1 MHKIGG
7 SLMKLK
13 TSLGIAAVLAGML
26 LASSFQP
33 VHSASPVNS
42 DSTGTPEKEYFRARF
57 RDPEDGAVDLGRLI
71 SGGAGFIP
79 LLMPV
84 TEPAVGFGL
93 AGALL
98 YVHPSSDTS
107 LTEQEARIPP
117 SISMLG
123 GGLTDN
129 GTWAAALGHMGVWK
143 QGKIRY
149 TGAIL
154 YASANLDF
162 YGTTGGSGSNS
173 GSVSW
178 NIKLGGTLQK
188 IQFQV
193 RPSLFIGAKYLFLN
207 TKNKLGLGEEE
218 LEIPGSESES
228 RLGGLGASA
237 VWDGR
242 DNIFTPNDGL
252 FGAISATR
260 YDNIFGSSFDYDQFD
275 IAAFGYFELGPVVL
289 GARLQGRATSDG
301 APFYALPFLKLRGV
315 PAFRYLGGY
324 TALGEIEPRWK
335 VTSRWSLVGFCGAG
349 RVASELN
356 GLADAETIVAGGG
369 GFRYLLVRKMGLA
382 VGADIARGPEQTA
395 FYIIIGSYWRSI

>member
-1 MHKIGG
+1 
-7 SLMKLK
+7 MKLEP
-13 TSLGIAAVLAGML
+13 SLSVAAVFASML

-33 VHSASPVNS
+33 VHSASPESS
-42 DSTGTPEKEYFRARF
+42 DSTVTAEKESFWALF
-57 RDPEDGAVDLGRLI
+57 RDPEDGAFDLGRLV

-79 LLMPV
+79 LLIPI

-93 AGALL
+93 TGTLM
-98 YVHPSSDTS
+98 YVHPLSDAA
-107 LTEQEARIPP
+107 LAEHGDRIPP
-117 SISMLG
+117 SISMIG

-149 TGAIL
+149 TGGLL

-162 YGTTGGSGSNS
+162 YGTAGGSDSNS
-173 GSVSW
+173 RSVSW
-178 NIKLGGTLQK
+178 HIDAGGTLQK

-193 RPSLFIGAKYLFLN
+193 SPGLFVGARYLFLS
-207 TKNKLGLGEEE
+207 TKNRLGLGEAAPEV
-218 LEIPGSESES
+218 PESES
-228 RLGGLGASA
+228 KSRIGGLGASVA
-237 VWDGR
+237 WDGR
-242 DNIFTPNDGL
+242 DNIFTPSDGL
-252 FGAISATR
+252 FGEILLTR
-260 YDNIFGSSFDYDQFD
+260 YDNIFGSSFDYNQFD

-289 GARLQGRATSDG
+289 GARLQGAATGDD
-301 APFYALPFLKLRGV
+301 APFYALPFLVLRGV

-349 RVASELN
+349 RVASELS
-356 GLADAETIVAGGG
+356 GLGDAETIVAGGG
-369 GFRYLLVRKMGLA
+369 GFRYLLVRKMGMA
-382 VGADIARGPEQTA
+382 IGADIARGPEQTA